1 MRAPGRLR
9 RGGYASCEDA
19 AQARAGVLAGPPEE
33 TAAEAWTVARWL
45 RFWLAHH
52 QRLRPST
59 QLACAG
65 HIRRYLIPYLG
76 RVTLAELTSADVM
89 RLVLALSAQRTCYGE
104 ALTPAT
110 LHRIRA
116 TLRAALNAAI
126 RAGLIGEN
134 AARHVELPRPRR
146 PHPVVWT
153 ERRVAAWRQSGE
165 RPAVAVWTTT
175 PLAVFLRSVRTDRMY
190 ALWWP
195 IALRGLRRG
204 DAAGLRWIDL
214 DLDARL
220 LTVERQLV
228 QVGKEVIIGQPKSAA
243 SQRTIAIDKATARLL
258 REHEQQRESDRDR
271 CGERWHEAGYVFR
284 WPDGLPLRPDYLT
297 SRFAFLARKAG
308 LPPSRLHDLRHGAA
322 SIAAG
327 TDLKVVQETLGPSSI
342 VLTCDTYTSVLP
354 EIAHRSAEATA
365 RLVLAAARKLP
376 DDL

>member
-89 RLVLALSAQRTCYGE
+89 RLVLALSAQRKCYGE

-308 LPPSRLHDLRHGAA
+308 LPPIRLHDHPFRRRHPAGDSRDRAVGIQRRHGSGRDVAEEKPP
-322 SIAAG
+322 IVVE
-327 TDLKVVQETLGPSSI
+327 DKVIRRGQFLQQHLRTE
-342 VLTCDTYTSVLP
+342 
-354 EIAHRSAEATA
+354 
-365 RLVLAAARKLP
+365 
-376 DDL
+376 